1 MRYTHTYNAYIQ
13 SAHLVIS
20 ISNVNLVSVEEGV
33 GGGGGVKML
42 TVKNKCHHWPLLQD
56 GFLR

>member
-1 MRYTHTYNAYIQ
+1 MHGAYIQ

-20 ISNVNLVSVEEGV
+20 IANANVCVCVWRR
-33 GGGGGVKML
+33 GGGGREGVKML

-56 GFLR
+56 GSLR